1 MVPGIFPQLT
11 VRTERKK
18 WQLAIPPP
26 LLSDAAHQVTLS
38 LGCSWSKV
46 EEEVRCGCGEEE

>member
-1 MVPGIFPQLT
+1 MVLGIFPQLT

-38 LGCSWSKV
+38 LGCSRSKV